1 MESAAKEKRI
11 AWREVLVVT
20 LVSTIWLLVV
30 RAGPLS
36 LPYFW
41 DEADVYVAGARWLA
55 DHDMNPTPGHF
66 PDDWSRG
73 HPPLLYILGSIAF
86 RLFGPSPVVGHALI
100 LPFAVAGLVS
110 TYVIAY
116 ERASR
121 AIAVLATLV
130 LATTPLYLTMAAF
143 LLPEMPLT
151 GLTALALF
159 FVHRRQLGWAAAMGI
174 LLVWI
179 KETGIFTSGAIGAA
193 IVFHHWRTGT
203 LNTPLAKRAIAL
215 STLPLFAL
223 IAFFLWQRINAGYFV
238 FPHHQGLFSERQ
250 FTLSNFLT
258 AIPSMFLWNGRF
270 ALSFVAVL
278 CAVVV
283 FRRPA
288 RPPLSRESAPYRGI
302 PESPAQAT
310 LSTDP
315 VFLASCLL
323 ALFNVVFFAQMFWL
337 ERYALPAHPGVILA
351 CSLLIFHTTDT
362 PSQLRDLLRVTA
374 YFLPILGG
382 LVGLWFSP
390 RAAAPELS
398 FVYADVL
405 ESHQQAA
412 RAIRAEFQER
422 ALPIEALIVTTWPL
436 TVELEDPVLGFTEVA
451 FSTQHPEYL
460 RDEDR
465 DSVRA
470 ILIDTSSGRADAL
483 RTQAHEEGFTPEGTW
498 TVGRAPRLELYVRAA
513 P

>member
-1 MESAAKEKRI
+1 MEPAAKEKRI
-11 AWREVLVVT
+11 AWREVLIVT
-20 LVSTIWLLVV
+20 LVSTLWLLVV

-86 RLFGPSPVVGHALI
+86 RLFGPSPVVGHTII
-100 LPFAVAGLVS
+100 LPFAITGLVA

-116 ERASR
+116 ERTSR
-121 AIAVLATLV
+121 AIAVLSTLV

-151 GLTALALF
+151 GITALALL
-159 FVHRRQLGWAAAMGI
+159 FVHRRQFGWAAVMGM

-203 LNTPLAKRAIAL
+203 LNTAFAKRAIAL
-215 STLPLFAL
+215 STLPLLAL
-223 IAFFLWQRINAGYFV
+223 LGFFVWQRVNAGYFV
-238 FPHHQGLFSERQ
+238 FPHHQGLFSERH

-258 AIPSMFLWNGRF
+258 AIPSMFFWNGRF
-270 ALSFVAVL
+270 ALVLIALCCVRFAYQHAPKVFPGRETSTLSIEPVFVA
-278 CAVVV
+278 
-283 FRRPA
+283 
-288 RPPLSRESAPYRGI
+288 SG
-302 PESPAQAT
+302 
-310 LSTDP
+310 
-315 VFLASCLL
+315 LL

-337 ERYALPAHPGVILA
+337 ERYALPAHPGVILV
-351 CSLLIFHTTDT
+351 CSLIVFHTTDH
-362 PSQLRDLLRVTA
+362 PSAIREVLRVMS
-374 YFLPILGG
+374 YFPPITMG
-382 LVGLWFSP
+382 LVGLFFAP
-390 RAAAPELS
+390 ADQAPELS

-405 ESHQQAA
+405 DSHQQAA
-412 RAIRAEFQER
+412 RLIAAEFEER
-422 ALPIEALIVTTWPL
+422 GIPRDALIITTWPL
-436 TVELEDPVLGFTEVA
+436 TVELEDPVLGFTDQA

-460 RDEDR
+460 RAEDR
-465 DSVRA
+465 AAVRA
-470 ILIDTSSGRADAL
+470 ILVDTSSSRADAL
-483 RTQAHEEGFTPEGTW
+483 RAQAHEEGFTPSGTLS
-498 TVGRAPRLELYVRAA
+498 VGRAPELELYLRAT